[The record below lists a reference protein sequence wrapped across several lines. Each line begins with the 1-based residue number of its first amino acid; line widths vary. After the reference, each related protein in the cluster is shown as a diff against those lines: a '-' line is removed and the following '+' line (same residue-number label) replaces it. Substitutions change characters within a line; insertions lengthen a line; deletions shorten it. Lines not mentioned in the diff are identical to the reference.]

1 MPEERLTLS
10 VEETAK
16 LLGISRGSCY
26 KAVRQGQ
33 IPHIRFGKR
42 ILVPRK
48 ALLKM
53 LSEDSNMDY
62 IQ

>member
-10 VEETAK
+10 VEETARV
-16 LLGISRGSCY
+16 LGISRGSCY
-26 KAVRQGQ
+26 EAVKQGQ

-42 ILVPRK
+42 ILIPRK

-53 LSEDSNMDY
+53 LSDDSNMDY

>member
-16 LLGISRGSCY
+16 LLGISRNSCY
-26 KAVRQGQ
+26 EAVRQGQ

-53 LSEDSNMDY
+53 LLEDSNMDY